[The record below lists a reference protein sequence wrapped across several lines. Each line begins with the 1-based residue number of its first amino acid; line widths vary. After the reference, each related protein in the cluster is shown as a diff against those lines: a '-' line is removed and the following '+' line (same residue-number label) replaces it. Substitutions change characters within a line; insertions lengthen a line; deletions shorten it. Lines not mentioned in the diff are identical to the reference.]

1 MIKEKQFSER
11 EKDIKK
17 GKLCHMK
24 TQTSKIETGP
34 SRKLQH
40 FRKFGVKGNTREKEN
55 KAIKGRG
62 VAKTSDIGH

>member
-11 EKDIKK
+11 EKDIQER
-17 GKLCHMK
+17 KLCHRE
-24 TQTSKIETGP
+24 TQTSKTETGP

-40 FRKFGVKGNTREKEN
+40 FRKFGVKGDTREKEN

-62 VAKTSDIGH
+62 VV